1 MAVFLVRLGVFILS
15 AVAIG
20 IALIPIL
27 VLIDLLDGGTGW
39 GLCPQ
44 GIEACNN
51 PYTTAAEFG
60 VLLTLGLFAGGAR
73 DQVVDETRPASA
85 LGRLPGESVSRGDG
99 LGLDRG
105 LVGLLGDHDEDGDED
120 QRRAGPAGDG
130 ESLAEDHPGRGNGES
145 RLRR

>member
-1 MAVFLVRLGVFILS
+1 MSVFLVRVGVFILS
-15 AVAIG
+15 AAAIG

-60 VLLTLGLFAGGAR
+60 ILLTLGLFLSVLGIRLLMKLAR
-73 DQVVDETRPASA
+73 
-85 LGRLPGESVSRGDG
+85 
-99 LGLDRG
+99 
-105 LVGLLGDHDEDGDED
+105 
-120 QRRAGPAGDG
+120 
-130 ESLAEDHPGRGNGES
+130 
-145 RLRR
+145 RLRSDDYQVSQ